1 MMAGKGSVYSIVE
14 GLQQD
19 RDARVDEAKSWINEV
34 NESFE
39 ELREDYGMD
48 ITEDYNYELEES
60 MSVSIDEAKTVTFG
74 GKTFPKYGWGVVMAG
89 GSGLF

>member
-1 MMAGKGSVYSIVE
+1 MMAGKSSVYGIVE

-19 RDARVDEAKSWINEV
+19 REARVDEAKRWINEV

-39 ELREDYGMD
+39 ELREPYGMD
-48 ITEDYNYELEES
+48 ILEDYNYELEES
-60 MSVSIDEAKTVTFG
+60 MNVSIDEAKTVTFG

-89 GSGLF
+89 GSGLI